1 MNIVR
6 VFFFAFLLWASS
18 FADVRYTSLH
28 QKASYGSFK
37 EQILHAGSYLSLSS
51 DLPYSSSY
59 RLQCRSGDCIHT
71 QNPHQK
77 QWCGDSFLRYRIY
90 IPPHVK
96 KLTIEL
102 GVHYNSSY
110 AGILY
115 FVPDGSPV
123 QSVNFNNFKVM
134 NNTYYPY
141 NYDFPSVDA
150 SNHYL
155 FSGYHPL
162 YYSFEDIGKIVFD
175 NLSSY
180 VSNGGWLYIALAQAD
195 RIMNSWGGYMPHP
208 ELRMVVT
215 YIFDGTN
222 KMQWLKS
229 KKFDSYGD
237 PIENFERLK
246 EIPKSCSGIREVWVR
261 GNHEGKYIFDPDIP
275 DFMAS
280 GSRQNRNITFSAKLQ
295 AGEKPLFGIAKEEN
309 QNITISAKFDDCFQI
324 TQAASSKEGGE
335 FFYSKDNSS
344 WISQNEITDLSD
356 IHFVKYE
363 ISSPDSSGLVL
374 EPKEAVQID
383 IKGTAKQNCTK
394 VDAVFKSFY
403 IFKGEEKISSKE
415 VVVALPYQASSSFQ
429 SSSSSSVYYYSPQS
443 GFNSSSSDDWCTKN
457 GGHWV
462 DTICEGAS
470 SSNQSS
476 SSFQSSSSN
485 IYYHSSQS
493 ISNSSSSDDW
503 CTKNGGHWVDTI
515 CKGASSSNQSSS
527 FAQSSSFSSSLSS
540 HDSYDRNALSPH
552 AAQIAKKLAGKSFDI
567 TGYFV
572 YIGDPVEFEPFEWVY
587 ANKSGTFVAKLEGY
601 ENGGFK
607 WTRLMS
613 RSKNIHYFDSVK
625 IENGKIVFGGLVEDS
640 PSHAGQIAKKL
651 ASKSFDI
658 TGYFVYIGDPVEFE
672 PFEWVYANK
681 SGTFVAKLEGYEN
694 GGFKWTRLMS
704 NSKNIHYFDSVKIE
718 NGKIVFGSLVEDSVS
733 SSSLSDDWCT
743 QSGGHW
749 VDTVCESVSSSQIS
763 NASSQSSSSSSAQQ
777 TQISTSSRIAA
788 VPHF

>member
-6 VFFFAFLLWASS
+6 IFFLAFLLWINA
-18 FADVRYTSLH
+18 FTDVRYTSLH

-51 DLPYSSSY
+51 DIPYSSSY

-77 QWCGDSFLRYRIY
+77 QWCGDSFMRYRIY

-96 KLTIEL
+96 RLTIEQ

-141 NYDFPSVDA
+141 SYDFPSVDA

-180 VSNGGWLYIALAQAD
+180 VSNGGWLYMALAQAD

-215 YIFDGTN
+215 YVFDGTD
-222 KMQWLKS
+222 KMQWLKY

-237 PIENFERLK
+237 PVENFERLK
-246 EIPKSCSGIREVWVR
+246 EIPKSCRGIREVWVR
-261 GNHEGKYIFDPDIP
+261 GNHEGSYIFDPDLP
-275 DFMAS
+275 DFTVL
-280 GSRQNRNITFSAKLQ
+280 GSRESRNITYDVTLQ
-295 AGEKPLFGIAKEEN
+295 AGEAPLFGITRENN
-309 QNITISAKFDDCFQI
+309 QNITISAKFDNCFQI
-324 TQAASSKEGGE
+324 TQTASSKEGGE

-344 WISQNEITDLSD
+344 WISQNEVTDLSG
-356 IHFVKYE
+356 IHYVKYE
-363 ISSPDSSGLVL
+363 ISSPDSSGVVL
-374 EPKEAVQID
+374 GPKEALSIN
-383 IKGTAKQNCTK
+383 IKGKAKQNCTK
-394 VDAVFKSFY
+394 VNALFQSSY
-403 IFKGEEKISSKE
+403 IFKGQKKTSSKE
-415 VVVALPYQASSSFQ
+415 IVVTIPQYSTSSSSRSNSSSIHYSTIQ
-429 SSSSSSVYYYSPQS
+429 SSSSSE
-443 GFNSSSSDDWCTKN
+443 DWCIKS

-470 SSNQSS
+470 SSIQSS
-476 SSFQSSSSN
+476 SR
-485 IYYHSSQS
+485 
-493 ISNSSSSDDW
+493 SNSSSIHYSTTQPSSSSEDW
-503 CTKNGGHWVDTI
+503 CTKSGGHWVDTI
-515 CKGASSSNQSSS
+515 CEGASSSVQSSS
-527 FAQSSSFSSSLSS
+527 ISQSSSSNVNN
-540 HDSYDRNALSPH
+540 SYDRSVLSH
-552 AAQIAKKLAGKSFDI
+552 ADEIAKKLAGKSFDI

-587 ANKSGTFVAKLEGY
+587 ADESG
-601 ENGGFK
+601 
-607 WTRLMS
+607 S
-613 RSKNIHYFDSVK
+613 
-625 IENGKIVFGGLVEDS
+625 
-640 PSHAGQIAKKL
+640 
-651 ASKSFDI
+651 
-658 TGYFVYIGDPVEFE
+658 
-672 PFEWVYANK
+672 
-681 SGTFVAKLEGYEN
+681 FVAKLEGYEN

-704 NSKNIHYFDSVKIE
+704 NSKNIHYFDFVKIE
-718 NGKIVFGSLVEDSVS
+718 NGKIVFGGLVEDSVS
-733 SSSLSDDWCT
+733 SSSSNDDWCT

-749 VDTVCESVSSSQIS
+749 VDSICEGGSFSQSSQAS
-763 NASSQSSSSSSAQQ
+763 SASSQSNSSSSAHSA
-777 TQISTSSRIAA
+777 QISSSSYISAI
-788 VPHF
+788 PHF